1 MRKHCAIL
9 ENIHNTSNLLFSQK
23 DLSASADAALQIY
36 ALFLAL
42 WPVRKRE

>member
-9 ENIHNTSNLLFSQK
+9 ENMYNTRNLQFSQE
-23 DLSASADAALQIY
+23 DLSASADPALQIY